1 MPSLYVYYNLYRDV
15 TCLLQTVF
23 YYKKSTYA
31 ENFGENDVLAVE
43 PGGLLGGDEE
53 LRTVG
58 VLSSVGHRQPSG
70 AEMLQ
75 LEVLVCEFFSID
87 GSATGS

>member
-53 LRTVG
+53 LGPVG
-58 VLSSVGHRQPSG
+58 VLARVGHRQPAG

-75 LEVLVCEFFSID
+75 LEVLIGELLAVD
-87 GSATGS
+87 GATAGS